1 MYAHTNCGSHFSNS
15 PSDGFTLMEILI
27 SIAMMGVILL
37 SVYGSYRSISSANIN
52 SRNMIRYHEQMI
64 SSLSRI
70 SADIQSMVIRQTP
83 LSQSE
88 NSSIEKR
95 DPFQLVFEAKPDIN
109 RDSFILHFMSSAAIP
124 LMPQQA
130 RGMVGIDYYLD
141 ANAKTGQTLRR
152 LQQPYPYSTV
162 EPSQD
167 DPVLCESV
175 QTLKWTFYDSTGQAH
190 DEWRPESKEGD
201 GMMPA
206 AIGIRLVLGDDTIR
220 VVGTTLVRLPVHPIP
235 VKTGALLKS
244 DLQQPNGIHA

>member
-1 MYAHTNCGSHFSNS
+1 MFAHTNCRSHFSNR

-52 SRNMIRYHEQMI
+52 SRDRIRYHEQMM
-64 SSLSRI
+64 SSLNRI
-70 SADIQSMVIRQTP
+70 SAD
-83 LSQSE
+83 
-88 NSSIEKR
+88 IEKR
-95 DPFQLVFEAKPDIN
+95 DPFQLVFEAKPDIH
-109 RDSFILHFMSSAAIP
+109 RDSFVLHFMSSAVIP

-130 RGMVGIDYYLD
+130 KGMVGIDYYLD

-152 LQQPYPYSTV
+152 LQQPYPYSTG

-190 DEWRPESKEGD
+190 DNWRPDSKEFD
-201 GMMPA
+201 GMMPT
-206 AIGIRLVLGDDTIR
+206 AIGIRLVLGDATIR
-220 VVGTTLVRLPVHPIP
+220 VVGTTLVRLPVHPKPAKAGPI
-235 VKTGALLKS
+235 LKS
-244 DLQQPNGIHA
+244 DLQRPDGMHA